1 MMSDVLGHPEKK
13 HQDWS
18 NEHEKH
24 LKKLLKPRNT
34 ARQES
39 LPCNTRSKE
48 KKHSKAQSE
57 LQKYTGEME
66 SNWWGK
72 KAEELQTT
80 RNMKTRNILQRPG
93 RNLQPQ
99 TERIDPAKGSGR

>member
-1 MMSDVLGHPEKK
+1 MMSDVLGYPEKK

-80 RNMKTRNILQRPG
+80 RNMKTRKHSSEAWEKLTAPNR
-93 RNLQPQ
+93 
-99 TERIDPAKGSGR
+99 ED